1 MLGQFRPRDDLFSR
15 TVLGSAACISPSYA
29 QDLPGGET
37 VIEDAAPI
45 VVTGSRIQ
53 NPNLEQSSP
62 VQVVGETE
70 IGLRQATNAEELI
83 GDLPGVSPGAS
94 SAVNNGS
101 ASFASLNLRGVGT
114 NRSLELF
121 AGPRLRPSSLRHAT
135 HPNLLPGP
143 LIDARE
149 IISLRAPADQ
159 GT

>member
-1 MLGQFRPRDDLFSR
+1 MLGKFRPRHYLLL
-15 TVLGSAACISPSYA
+15 TTLLGSAACISPAYA

-83 GDLPGVSPGAS
+83 GDLPGVSPGAR
-94 SAVNNGS
+94 SAGDNGG
-101 ASFASLNLRGVGT
+101 ARLPHPTRRG
-114 NRSLELF
+114 
-121 AGPRLRPSSLRHAT
+121 ADT
-135 HPNLLPGP
+135 HPNPGSHKGE
-143 LIDARE
+143 R
-149 IISLRAPADQ
+149 R
-159 GT
+159 

>member
-1 MLGQFRPRDDLFSR
+1 MWGKCRPRHYLLS
-15 TVLGSAACISPSYA
+15 TTLLGSAACISPAYA
-29 QDLPGGET
+29 QDVPGGET

-94 SAVNNGS
+94 SAVNNGG
-101 ASFASLNLRGVGT
+101 AGFASLNLRGVGT
-114 NRSLELF
+114 NRNPVLLD
-121 AGPRLRPSSLRHAT
+121 GPRRVTSSLPSQPD
-135 HPNLLPGP
+135 PNPTP
-143 LIDARE
+143 H
-149 IISLRAPADQ
+149 
-159 GT
+159 